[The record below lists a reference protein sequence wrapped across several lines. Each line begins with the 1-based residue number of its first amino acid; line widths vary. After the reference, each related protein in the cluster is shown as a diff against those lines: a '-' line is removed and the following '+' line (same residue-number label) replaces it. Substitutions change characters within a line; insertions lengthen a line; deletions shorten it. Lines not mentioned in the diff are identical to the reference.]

1 MRSSPRLPT
10 ISVVL
15 LCCLTYI
22 PTVDA
27 QATPQS
33 PSNLQPAE
41 QKSSPAEVVIP
52 GPLRSL
58 LRMAGISQ
66 KASEEEVVPLLAR
79 NIYVQGYEG
88 WKSGGRPTEFLIL
101 LARYV
106 NQAKELAE
114 FAGPDGA
121 VHLHSCDDAP

>member
-10 ISVVL
+10 ISVL
-15 LCCLTYI
+15 LLWCLTYI
-22 PTVDA
+22 PAAYA
-27 QATPQS
+27 QATPQPALS
-33 PSNLQPAE
+33 PQTAE

-58 LRMAGISQ
+58 LRMAGVSQ
-66 KASEEEVVPLLAR
+66 KASEQEVVPLLAR

-88 WKSGGRPTEFLIL
+88 WKTGGRPTEFLIL

-106 NQAKELAE
+106 NQSKELADL
-114 FAGPDGA
+114 AGPDGA
-121 VHLHSCDDAP
+121 VHLNNCDE